1 VTGDEILALII
12 LAIVGW
18 AGAILVKRIWWDNRK

>member
-1 VTGDEILALII
+1 MADVVLAALM

-18 AGAILVKRIWWDNRK
+18 AGAILVKRIWWENRK